1 MRYDPA
7 PSKPSHVIAAAVWKY
22 DRARKRYRLQQVC
35 YEPRKRRERA
45 EPEPPSV
52 KRRQGLLL

>member
-7 PSKPSHVIAAAVWKY
+7 PPKPGHVITAAVWKF
-22 DRARKRYRLQQVC
+22 DHGRKVWRLQQVC
-35 YEPRKRRERA
+35 YEARKRKEREV
-45 EPEPPSV
+45 EPPIA